1 MYGDREKETERERPA
16 DLGSKRLPQWAPSLV
31 QLRSRSC
38 RSDTTM
44 GIAFTRHIADFA
56 GGPAARI
63 WHPSHNYHLTADEAD
78 RHLFDTLISIMDNV
92 GRILDDFDAAH
103 SRNEVADATHDA
115 LRRQV
120 VEVMEQLESLID
132 DADHVQIV
140 QIPE

>member
-1 MYGDREKETERERPA
+1 
-16 DLGSKRLPQWAPSLV
+16 
-31 QLRSRSC
+31 
-38 RSDTTM
+38 M
-44 GIAFTRHIADFA
+44 GIAFTRHIADIA

-63 WHPSHNYHLTADEAD
+63 YHPSRNYHLTADEAD

-120 VEVMEQLESLID
+120 VEVMDQLQSLID

>member
-1 MYGDREKETERERPA
+1 METERKRERERPA
-16 DLGSKRLPQWAPSLV
+16 DLGSKKLPQWAPSLV
-31 QLRSRSC
+31 QLRSRPC

-44 GIAFTRHIADFA
+44 GIAFTRHFADSA

-63 WHPSHNYHLTADEAD
+63 WHPSRNYHLTADEAD
-78 RHLFDTLISIMDNV
+78 RHLFDALISIVNNV
-92 GRILDDFDAAH
+92 GRTLHDFDAAH

-115 LRRQV
+115 LRRQL

-132 DADHVQIV
+132 DADHVEIV

>member
-1 MYGDREKETERERPA
+1 
-16 DLGSKRLPQWAPSLV
+16 
-31 QLRSRSC
+31 
-38 RSDTTM
+38 M
-44 GIAFTRHIADFA
+44 GIAFTRHFADFA

-78 RHLFDTLISIMDNV
+78 RHLFDALISIMDNV

-103 SRNEVADATHDA
+103 SRNEIADATHDA

-120 VEVMEQLESLID
+120 VEVMKQLESLVH
-132 DADHVQIV
+132 DADHVEIV

>member
-1 MYGDREKETERERPA
+1 
-16 DLGSKRLPQWAPSLV
+16 
-31 QLRSRSC
+31 
-38 RSDTTM
+38 M

-56 GGPAARI
+56 GSPAARI

>member
-1 MYGDREKETERERPA
+1 MYGDREKERERAA

-44 GIAFTRHIADFA
+44 GIAFTRHIADIA

-63 WHPSHNYHLTADEAD
+63 YHPSRNYHLTTDEAD
-78 RHLFDTLISIMDNV
+78 THLFDTLISIMDNV

-120 VEVMEQLESLID
+120 VEVMDQLESLIE